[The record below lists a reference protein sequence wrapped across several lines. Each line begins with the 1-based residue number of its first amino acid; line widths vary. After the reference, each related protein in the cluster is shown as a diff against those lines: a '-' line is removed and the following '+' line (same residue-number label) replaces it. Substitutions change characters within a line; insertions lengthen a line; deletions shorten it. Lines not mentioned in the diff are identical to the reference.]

1 MTAKAVR
8 HEEGDSE
15 FIGNPFFSCIHSKF
29 SCLTSW
35 LWSHCKSRELA
46 GSLWAGSED
55 FPMVQKAYFFIYWV
69 FNSFQ
74 PRPKHFY
81 QTVFCGNRA
90 TTRLFQLGVKKRTRL
105 ENNSVNGQHRMRWP
119 AGAWLVH
126 PLKCLDS
133 AESRSLAA
141 LIHLLVLCTRVN
153 EVHLIQ
159 RQGPIRL
166 RDWPKKVIKN

>member
-1 MTAKAVR
+1 M
-8 HEEGDSE
+8 
-15 FIGNPFFSCIHSKF
+15 HSFKILMPHF
-29 SCLTSW
+29 MALEP
-35 LWSHCKSRELA
+35 LQVQRA
-46 GSLWAGSED
+46 GRQFVGWIRRLPNGPESLLL
-55 FPMVQKAYFFIYWV
+55 VIYWV

-119 AGAWLVH
+119 AGAWLVQ

>member
-46 GSLWAGSED
+46 DSLWAGSED

-105 ENNSVNGQHRMRWP
+105 ENNSVNAAQNEMTGWSLACP
-119 AGAWLVH
+119 ATQVPWFSGVKISGSPDSLTCTVH
-126 PLKCLDS
+126 PS
-133 AESRSLAA
+133 QWGTPHPATRSYSSQGLA
-141 LIHLLVLCTRVN
+141 
-153 EVHLIQ
+153 
-159 RQGPIRL
+159 
-166 RDWPKKVIKN
+166 